1 MKYFI
6 ISIVI
11 LLSSTLHAYEG
22 PITFDFPAGDVTVLV
37 KKDGTTSIVSNPYNI
52 VNLHHSSFQSDGILD
67 LSFNWLNDGLPESSR
82 VILNTENSKL
92 TIISDYT
99 VYNDGSQ
106 SVHNGE
112 VRLK

>member
-1 MKYFI
+1 MKHFI

-22 PITFDFPAGDVTVLV
+22 QLTIDLPVGDVTVLV
-37 KKDGTTSIVSNPYNI
+37 KKDGSTSIISNPYNI

-67 LSFNWLNDGLPESSR
+67 LSFNWLNDGSPESSR

-92 TIISDYT
+92 SIVDDYT